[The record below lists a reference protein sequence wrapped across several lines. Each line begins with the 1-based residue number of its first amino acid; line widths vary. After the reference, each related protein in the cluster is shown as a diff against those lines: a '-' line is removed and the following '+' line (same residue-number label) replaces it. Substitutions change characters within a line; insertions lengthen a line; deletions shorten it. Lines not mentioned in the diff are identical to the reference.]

1 MNPTE
6 ELIQYRQ
13 KRARETLID
22 ANQLFSMN
30 SFNSCVNRIYY
41 SVFYEVTALLL
52 KMNLSSSKHTGVR
65 ALFQTNF
72 VKTNTISKDL
82 ASFYS
87 TILDFRQK
95 SDYGDYV
102 SFEKQKVQEWLEQAR
117 QFLDF
122 VDKLLL
128 SE

>member
-22 ANQLFSMN
+22 ANQLFSTN

-52 KMNLSSSKHTGVR
+52 KKNLSSSKHTGVR

-72 VKTNTISKDL
+72 VKTNVISKDL

-122 VDKLLL
+122 VDEIL
-128 SE
+128 

>member
-1 MNPTE
+1 
-6 ELIQYRQ
+6 
-13 KRARETLID
+13 
-22 ANQLFSMN
+22 
-30 SFNSCVNRIYY
+30 
-41 SVFYEVTALLL
+41 
-52 KMNLSSSKHTGVR
+52 MNLSSSKHTGVR

-72 VKTNTISKDL
+72 VKTNIISKDL
-82 ASFYS
+82 ATFYS

-102 SFEKQKVQEWLEQAR
+102 SFEKQKVQDWLEQAK

-122 VDKLLL
+122 VDRILL